1 MSHIVHMIV
10 DKIADE
16 LNTALITNVSSSDSA
31 RADLVKAY
39 RFQDSPEDYKIYVS
53 VLPGNPNEPRE
64 EHGRIDIGEDLERLG
79 LYIPAGE
86 VGGGHLWWRR
96 GRIQIG
102 CFLLDSGFEEVDAAD
117 VAHTVL
123 GRVEYYT
130 ERINVTGLVD
140 DYGERA
146 HGNVFV
152 FASNFFEGGGPD
164 DQYIWRGEVRWQ
176 VLTQRPY

>member
-10 DKIADE
+10 EKIAED
-16 LNTALITNVSSSDSA
+16 LDTALILNIPKSDEA
-31 RADLVKAY
+31 RVNWVKAY
-39 RFQDSPEDYKIYVS
+39 RFQDSPEDYEIYVS
-53 VLPGNPNEPRE
+53 VVPGNPNVPTE
-64 EHGRIDIGEDLERLG
+64 EHGRIDIGENLEKLG
-79 LYIPAGE
+79 LNIPSGE

-96 GRIQIG
+96 GRVKVG
-102 CFLLDSGFEEVDAAD
+102 AFLLDKGYDESKAAN

-123 GRVEYYT
+123 GRVEYHT
-130 ERINVTGLVD
+130 ERINVSSLLD
-140 DYGERA
+140 EFGERA
-146 HGNVFV
+146 HGNVYV